1 MLSDSERRRFNQIA
15 AQLRQDDDLAKL
27 ESNNRRKAP
36 RSQSRRARRRSLLE
50 WAEQHFDQRT
60 RRDLVD

>member
-1 MLSDSERRRFNQIA
+1 VLSDSERRRFNQIA

-36 RSQSRRARRRSLLE
+36 RSKSRRARRSLLE
-50 WAEQHFDQRT
+50 WAEQHFDQRI
-60 RRDLVD
+60 RRDLAD